1 MKSRTEARNVGA
13 RIVESRLRA
22 LGYTR
27 GEMGMWVKGPSSV
40 EISQWHVTHRRGR
53 ETWNEVLS
61 LIGNAH
67 LRGDHARGN
76 KLLNDIKIG
85 ETMTPKHDLT
95 LETECG
101 ELRRALWLE
110 QRKVRALR
118 VAHAIIMNEDRHAP
132 IDVWYAQT
140 LFVYDINNPA
150 MQPVI
155 EYLASKGE

>member
-1 MKSRTEARNVGA
+1 MKGRTEARNIGA
-13 RIVESRLRA
+13 GIVESRLQS
-22 LGYTR
+22 LGFTQ

-40 EISQWHVTHRRGR
+40 EVSYWHVTHRRGR
-53 ETWNEVLS
+53 ETWSEVLS

-67 LRGDHARGN
+67 LRGDHTRVD
-76 KLLNDIKIG
+76 KMLNDILLG
-85 ETMTPKHDLT
+85 EPMKEHDLT

-101 ELRRALWLE
+101 QLRRALEPE

-118 VAHAIIMNEDRHAP
+118 VAHAITMNEGKHAP

>member
-1 MKSRTEARNVGA
+1 MKGRTEARNVGA
-13 RIVESRLRA
+13 RIVESRLQA

-27 GEMGMWVKGPSSV
+27 GEMGMWVKGPSCV

-85 ETMTPKHDLT
+85 ETMKEHDLT

-118 VAHAIIMNEDRHAP
+118 VAHAIIMNEDRHDP
-132 IDVWYAQT
+132 VDGWYART
-140 LFVYDINNPA
+140 LFTYDPNNPA
-150 MQPVI
+150 MRPVI
-155 EYLASKGE
+155 EYLAAKGE